1 MTTFKMTIAYDGTRY
16 QGWQRLG
23 NTDLTIQ
30 GKIEA
35 VLSKLFERPILID
48 GSGRTDAGVHAK
60 AQIASVELPKNRI
73 DPKSLGEINHYLPE
87 DIQVLSME
95 KMDDRF
101 HARFNAKQKI
111 YRYRISVSPAGNVF
125 ERKEMIRIEDPLNL
139 EAMRRAASFL
149 IGEHDFQSFT
159 AMKSKTKST
168 VRTIESITITALSNE
183 IQIDFLGN
191 GFLRQQVRLMMGLL
205 IQVAQGVVKPKAVK
219 EILEKKS
226 RANTRAIAPAKGLC
240 LERVIY

>member
-1 MTTFKMTIAYDGTRY
+1 MTMFKMTIAYDGTKY

-35 VLSKLFERPILID
+35 VLSRIYTRPILID

-60 AQIASVELPKNRI
+60 GQIASVELPKNRI

-87 DIQVLSME
+87 DIQIMSIE
-95 KMDDRF
+95 KADDRF
-101 HARFNAKQKI
+101 HARFNAKQKV
-111 YRYRISVSPAGNVF
+111 YRYRISVSPSGNVF
-125 ERKEMIRIEDPLNL
+125 ERKEMIRIEEPLNL
-139 EAMRRAASFL
+139 EAMRSAASYL

-168 VRTIESITITALSNE
+168 VRTIESITVTALSDE

-191 GFLRQQVRLMMGLL
+191 GFLRQQVRLIMGLL
-205 IQVAQGVVKPKAVK
+205 IQVAQGVVKPKEVK
-219 EILEKKS
+219 SILAEKS

>member
-1 MTTFKMTIAYDGTRY
+1 MTTFKMTIAYDGTKY

-23 NTDLTIQ
+23 NTDMTIQ

-35 VLSKLFERPILID
+35 VLSRIYTRPILID

-60 AQIASVELPKNRI
+60 GQIASVELPKNRI

-87 DIQVLSME
+87 DIQIMSMV
-95 KMDDRF
+95 KADDRF

-111 YRYRISVSPAGNVF
+111 YRYRISVSPSGNVF
-125 ERKEMIRIEDPLNL
+125 ERKEMIRIEEPLNL
-139 EAMRRAASFL
+139 EAMRSAASYL

-168 VRTIESITITALSNE
+168 VRTIESITVTALSDE

-219 EILEKKS
+219 EILDEKS
-226 RANTRAIAPAKGLC
+226 RANTRAVAPAKGLC